1 MVRVSTIVSFP
12 VRSVLL
18 GLMVLLGVGAHAS
31 DHGDSPL
38 LISTGRHDARL
49 TGFFALTRGDNLVLI
64 VCTDPT
70 VPPTLTEYIF
80 PPDLAIDILIDNDS
94 EVTFDDPDDL
104 ATFGGTIVHPRH
116 IKEDISFRVRFE
128 EGSPTLK
135 ITGLSKSGQGEVMM
149 FVGLRDDPF
158 IRRPRIGRNVPSIV
172 LEVPLSEILG
182 DQDTLLIWA
191 TAKVPDIKGR
201 FQDLVGRALRSQ
213 FLENDL
219 LNTLHPKHHT
229 KFLGVSPDVVIF
241 DTSLPAA
248 FPNGRE
254 LTGDVVD
261 LLGLSLPGDEPS
273 PDENDVPFL
282 EEFPYLASPQ

>member
-1 MVRVSTIVSFP
+1 
-12 VRSVLL
+12 
-18 GLMVLLGVGAHAS
+18 
-31 DHGDSPL
+31 
-38 LISTGRHDARL
+38 
-49 TGFFALTRGDNLVLI
+49 
-64 VCTDPT
+64 
-70 VPPTLTEYIF
+70 
-80 PPDLAIDILIDNDS
+80 
-94 EVTFDDPDDL
+94 
-104 ATFGGTIVHPRH
+104 
-116 IKEDISFRVRFE
+116 
-128 EGSPTLK
+128 
-135 ITGLSKSGQGEVMM
+135 MM

-229 KFLGVSPDVVIF
+229 KFLGVPPDVVIF
-241 DTSLPAA
+241 DTSLLAE

-254 LTGDVVD
+254 LIDDVVD
-261 LLGLSLPGDEPS
+261 LLGLSLPGEEPS

-282 EEFPYLASPQ
+282 EEFPYLAPPQ